1 MRFKKAELDV
11 RTRYIADLEKS
22 LTTYFK
28 DYRNEQKSII
38 ESLLKGHDTVVRL
51 RTGGGKSLCFQA
63 PAIISQGV
71 TIVISPLQA
80 LCNDQVDNF
89 NKKYCT
95 EAVTEFNKK
104 YAEAHPECAG
114 FLSDKM
120 PKAEFDLSVSKL
132 VKNNNDDN
140 TECKLLYLSPEMLNK
155 PVYRQELI
163 EAVASGKLKIS
174 MIIFDEA
181 HCLSE

>member
-11 RTRYIADLEKS
+11 RTRYIADLEKR

-95 EAVTEFNKK
+95 KAVTEFNKK

-120 PKAEFDLSVSKL
+120 PKAEFDLSVRSWSKITTMITQNVSFCIFPL
-132 VKNNNDDN
+132 KCS
-140 TECKLLYLSPEMLNK
+140 TSQYTGRSLLK
-155 PVYRQELI
+155 PSFL
-163 EAVASGKLKIS
+163 AS
-174 MIIFDEA
+174 
-181 HCLSE
+181 

>member
-11 RTRYIADLEKS
+11 RTRYIADLEKR

-80 LCNDQVDNF
+80 LCNDQ
-89 NKKYCT
+89 T
-95 EAVTEFNKK
+95 ESLHTQGEPPHTF
-104 YAEAHPECAG
+104 Y
-114 FLSDKM
+114 
-120 PKAEFDLSVSKL
+120 
-132 VKNNNDDN
+132 
-140 TECKLLYLSPEMLNK
+140 
-155 PVYRQELI
+155 
-163 EAVASGKLKIS
+163 
-174 MIIFDEA
+174 
-181 HCLSE
+181 

>member
-11 RTRYIADLEKS
+11 RTRYIAELEKR

-28 DYRNEQKSII
+28 DYRNDQKSII

-51 RTGGGKSLCFQA
+51 KTGGGKSLCFQA

-80 LCNDQVDNF
+80 LCNDQVDGF

-95 EAVTEFNKK
+95 DAVVEFNKK
-104 YAEAHPECAG
+104 YVEAHPECAG
-114 FLSDKM
+114 FLSEKK
-120 PKAEFDLSVSKL
+120 PRAGFDSSISEL
-132 VKNNNDDN
+132 VKR
-140 TECKLLYLSPEMLNK
+140 TM
-155 PVYRQELI
+155 RI
-163 EAVASGKLKIS
+163 T
-174 MIIFDEA
+174 
-181 HCLSE
+181 